1 MNSIKTLVL
10 TVAILSA
17 AGANATAA
25 ESTTNDAA
33 AINRKLNTLI
43 VAKMNEIGISL
54 NAKIVAVLKATG
66 SGVNRNQE
74 SGVVEL
80 QSNET
85 ATVPAVKVE
94 RFEYDPEANRS

>member
-25 ESTTNDAA
+25 ESTNDAA
-33 AINRKLNTLI
+33 AINHKLNTLI

>member
-25 ESTTNDAA
+25 ESTNDTT
-33 AINRKLNTLI
+33 AINHKLNTLI